1 MEAAVMER
9 EAEMTEWNDG
19 RLDELGTKIEG
30 VAQRVDEGIVQL
42 NRVDERV
49 EQLDKKVDKLD
60 DRIGRFE
67 TQVNSSFNNLESQ
80 IDGRLNRI
88 ESGISQLHGQFQALQ
103 HTLVQIAWAF
113 AIALLVVLGGV
124 ITAQL

>member
-1 MEAAVMER
+1 MDK
-9 EAEMTEWNDG
+9 EAEMTEWNDE
-19 RLDELGTKIEG
+19 RLDELGTKVQG
-30 VAQRVDEGIVQL
+30 VAQRVDEGIVQI

-67 TQVNSSFNNLESQ
+67 TQVDSNFDKLESQ
-80 IDGRLNRI
+80 IDGRLDRI
-88 ESGISQLHGQFQALQ
+88 ETGINQLHGQFQALQ